1 MFGIEIRG
9 EMKTEIE
16 RFKIAS
22 NRLKEYDYTTPWWYF
37 VTICVK
43 NHKQVLSSI
52 ENNKMSLSSIGKIIE
67 EEWLITMGLRSYIE
81 LDEYVIMPNHF
92 HGIIIINSVEAT
104 GSVVLGSDIENKK
117 LLRVEDG
124 KTKKMTQRVIS
135 TTLQPNSLGSI
146 IGQFKSACTKR
157 IRAMEN
163 HNFAWQANYYDH
175 IIRNQ
180 KDLDRIREY
189 IQNNPLKWELD
200 KYYN

>member
-1 MFGIEIRG
+1 
-9 EMKTEIE
+9 MKTEIK
-16 RFKIAS
+16 RYKIAS
-22 NRLKEYDYTTPWWYF
+22 NRLKEYDYTSPWWYF
-37 VTICVK
+37 ITICVK
-43 NHKQVLSSI
+43 NHKQVLSNV
-52 ENNKMSLSSIGKIIE
+52 ENNKMSLSYIGKTIE
-67 EEWLITMGLRSYIE
+67 LEWLRTKELRSYVE

-92 HGIIIINSVEAT
+92 HGIIIINSIEAT
-104 GSVVLGSDIENKK
+104 GSVVLNNNPIRNSIVEN
-117 LLRVEDG
+117 RS
-124 KTKKMTQRVIS
+124 TPKMTQRVIS

-157 IRAMEN
+157 IRQKEN

>member
-1 MFGIEIRG
+1 
-9 EMKTEIE
+9 MKTEIK
-16 RFKIAS
+16 RYKIAS
-22 NRLKEYDYTTPWWYF
+22 NRLEEYDYTTPWWYF
-37 VTICVK
+37 ITICVK
-43 NHKQVLSSI
+43 NQKQVLGNIKS
-52 ENNKMSLSSIGKIIE
+52 NKMSLSSIGKIIKK
-67 EEWLITMGLRSYIE
+67 EWLMTKELRSNID

-104 GSVVLGSDIENKK
+104 GSVVFSQEVKNKNILHK
-117 LLRVEDG
+117 
-124 KTKKMTQRVIS
+124 KKQTQKMTQRVIS

-157 IRAMEN
+157 IRQKGN

-200 KYYN
+200 KYFN